1 MAEKLTAEEAIALAA
16 KNFEEVEAKL
26 YSQEEPRVLKQ
37 CPFNHKVKPDP
48 GSPLNDEREVILVPW
63 LNEYAVVCT
72 WCGAMGPYHN
82 TEEEAEEAWNA
93 QVATQ

>member
-1 MAEKLTAEEAIALAA
+1 MADKITTEEAIALAA

-26 YSQEEPRVLKQ
+26 YPQEEPRVLKQ

-48 GSPLNDEREVILVPW
+48 GETEITDDREVILVPW

-72 WCGAMGPYHN
+72 WCGAMGPYRN
-82 TEEEAEEAWNA
+82 TEEGAIEAWEDR
-93 QVATQ
+93 